1 MERVDSGCP
10 ELGNITG
17 RKNQQLSH
25 QKKDAGKM
33 AKNLKLNYIKKTFTK
48 QYSQYYCGLAC
59 LTSIVKY
66 HGGETTQEKLR
77 DASGT
82 TLQGTSLLGLYQS
95 AQKLGFEVKGYEADL
110 ENLKKMEVPVILH
123 ILKDSNME
131 HYIVCY
137 GYENERFILGDP
149 GWGIIEYREEELKTV
164 WKSNAMLVLKPGK
177 DFIRRETD
185 SKNQLSWIRELIQ
198 DDVPVLLV
206 ASFMGM
212 VLSVLGLAVA
222 IYTQKLIDQILPSGN
237 KELLLKSLGIFV
249 AILLARAFLG
259 YIRGIFLIRQSR
271 DMNIRIVSSFFGKL
285 LSLPKNFFDSTT
297 TGDMIGRLN
306 DSQRIQRV
314 VISLSSNVLIDVLVI
329 VSSLAYI
336 FMLSVS
342 TGFLSVLA
350 IPVFG
355 LLAWNYNRRIIG
367 KQREVM
373 QTYAFTESKYI
384 DTIQGINVIKSGNKE
399 SLLSKSVQ
407 MVYNI
412 FQGKVYELGILGNK
426 INLWAQ
432 IGSVVLISGVIA
444 WTAFLVLGEQLLLG
458 QMMAIVTIV
467 GSLVTS
473 VINTAMANIQF
484 QEAKV
489 AFERMY
495 EFSAAKPEYELQVQ
509 SLKSQVQSSEPFVSE
524 SVPQAPC
531 INTLELKDLNF
542 RFPGKSLLL
551 KRINMHFEKGQMS
564 TIFGEIGC
572 GKSTLI
578 SVLQRFYPFESGEI
592 CINGS
597 NWTSLSVSA
606 WRNQIGVVTQHV
618 KLFNGTILE
627 NICLQEYPNVQHVI
641 DFCRE
646 TGLDSFINEFQQSYA
661 TIINENSTNL
671 SGGQQQLIALARALY
686 QKPQVLLLDEA
697 TAAMDRRT
705 EQFVFK
711 LLQQKKKEMIIIFV
725 THRVQL
731 ARHTDFI
738 YVIENK
744 QIAASG
750 THEQVVQNNQIYREA
765 FEEIILVSD

>member
-1 MERVDSGCP
+1 MRTKQ
-10 ELGNITG
+10 EL
-17 RKNQQLSH
+17 
-25 QKKDAGKM
+25 
-33 AKNLKLNYIKKTFTK
+33 NLIRKTFTK

-95 AQKLGFEVKGYEADL
+95 AQKLGFEVKGYEADI
-110 ENLKKMEVPVILH
+110 ENLKKTEVPVILH
-123 ILKDSNME
+123 ILKEDNLE

-137 GYENERFILGDP
+137 GYESGKFILGDP
-149 GWGIIEYREEELKTV
+149 GWGIIEYRDEELEAV
-164 WKSNAMLVLKPGK
+164 WKSEALLMLKPGK
-177 DFIRRETD
+177 DFIRKKTD
-185 SKNQLSWIRELIQ
+185 SKNQLAWIKGLIK
-198 DDVPVLLV
+198 DDVPVLLI
-206 ASFMGM
+206 AAFMGM
-212 VLSVLGLAVA
+212 VLAVLGLAVA
-222 IYTQKLIDQILPSGN
+222 IYTQKLIDKILPSGN
-237 KELLLKSLGIFV
+237 KELLFKSLGIFV
-249 AILLARAFLG
+249 AILLARAFIG
-259 YIRGIFLIRQSR
+259 YIRGIFLIRQSK

-285 LSLPKNFFDSTT
+285 LLLPKSFFDSTS

-314 VISLSSNVLIDVLVI
+314 VISLSSNILIDVLII
-329 VSSLAYI
+329 VSSLIYI

-342 TGFLSVLA
+342 TGLISVFA
-350 IPVFG
+350 IPIFG
-355 LLAWNYNRRIIG
+355 LLAWNYNHRIIE

-373 QTYAFTESKYI
+373 QTYALTESKYI
-384 DTIQGINVIKSGNKE
+384 DAIQGIKVIKTGNKE
-399 SLLSKSVQ
+399 SLLSKAAQ
-407 MVYNI
+407 TVYNF

-444 WTAFLVLGEQLLLG
+444 WTSFLVFDKQLLLG
-458 QMMAIVTIV
+458 EMMAIVTIV

-495 EFSAAKPEYELQVQ
+495 EFSAAEPEYEPQVPG
-509 SLKSQVQSSEPFVSE
+509 SMPH
-524 SVPQAPC
+524 APC
-531 INTLELKDLNF
+531 IQTLELKDLNF

-551 KRINMHFEKGQMS
+551 KEISMKFEKGQMV

-592 CINGS
+592 LINGS
-597 NWTSLSVSA
+597 NWISLSIPG
-606 WRNQIGVVTQHV
+606 WRSQIGVVTQQV

-627 NICLQEYPNVQHVI
+627 NICLEENPNVEEVI
-641 DFCRE
+641 NFCRE
-646 TGLDSFINEFQQSYA
+646 TGLDTFINEFQQGYA

-705 EQFVFK
+705 EQFVIK
-711 LLQQKKKEMIIIFV
+711 LLQRLKKELMVIFV

-731 ARHTDFI
+731 ARQTDYI

-744 QIAASG
+744 DIAAAG
-750 THEQVVQNNQIYREA
+750 THDEVILSNQLYREA
-765 FEEIILVSD
+765 FEEIMLVVS

>member
-1 MERVDSGCP
+1 MR
-10 ELGNITG
+10 T
-17 RKNQQLSH
+17 NQEINH
-25 QKKDAGKM
+25 
-33 AKNLKLNYIKKTFTK
+33 IRKTFTK

-77 DASGT
+77 DNSGT

-95 AQKLGFEVKGYEADL
+95 AQKLGFEVNGYETDL

-123 ILKDSNME
+123 ILKDGNLE
-131 HYIVCY
+131 HYMVCY
-137 GYENERFILGDP
+137 GYKEGKFILGDP
-149 GWGIIEYREEELKTV
+149 GWGIIEYRDEELEAV
-164 WKSNAMLVLKPGK
+164 WKSKALLMLKPGK
-177 DFIRRETD
+177 GFIRKKMD
-185 SKNQLSWIRELIQ
+185 SKNQLAWIKGLIK

-206 ASFMGM
+206 AAFMGTI
-212 VLSVLGLAVA
+212 LAVLGLAVA
-222 IYTQKLIDQILPSGN
+222 IYTQKLIDKILPSGN
-237 KELLLKSLGIFV
+237 KELLLKSLAIFV
-249 AILLARAFLG
+249 LILLAKAFIG
-259 YIRGIFLIRQSR
+259 YVRGIFLVRQSK

-285 LSLPKNFFDSTT
+285 LLLPKSFFDSTS

-314 VISLSSNVLIDVLVI
+314 VISLSSNILIDVLII
-329 VSSLAYI
+329 VSSLVYI

-342 TGFLSVLA
+342 TGLISLLA

-355 LLAWNYNRRIIG
+355 LLAWKYNRTIIER
-367 KQREVM
+367 QRELM
-373 QTYAFTESKYI
+373 QTYAQTESKYI
-384 DTIQGINVIKSGNKE
+384 DTIHGIEVIKSDNKE
-399 SLLSKSVQ
+399 SMLSKAVQ
-407 MVYNI
+407 SVYNF

-426 INLWAQ
+426 INLLAQ
-432 IGSVVLISGVIA
+432 VGSVLLISGVIA
-444 WTAFLVLGEQLLLG
+444 WTSFLVLGEQLLLG
-458 QMMAIVTIV
+458 QMMAIVSIV

-495 EFSAAKPEYELQVQ
+495 EFSAIEPEYE
-509 SLKSQVQSSEPFVSE
+509 
-524 SVPQAPC
+524 PQAPC
-531 INTLELKDLNF
+531 PMPHPSIDALELKGLSF

-551 KRINMHFEKGQMS
+551 KGINMRFEKGQMS

-592 CINGS
+592 CINGA
-597 NWTSLSVSA
+597 NWSALSIPA

-618 KLFNGTILE
+618 KLFNGTIME
-627 NICLQEYPNVQHVI
+627 NICLQENPNVQDVI
-641 DFCRE
+641 GFCRE
-646 TGLDSFINEFQQSYA
+646 TGLESFINEFQQGYA
-661 TIINENSTNL
+661 TIINENSANL

-705 EQFVFK
+705 EQFVLK
-711 LLQQKKKEMIIIFV
+711 LLQGLKKEMIIIFV

-731 ARHTDFI
+731 ARQTDYI

-744 QIAASG
+744 QISASG
-750 THEQVVQNNQIYREA
+750 TPDEVVTHNRLYKEA
-765 FEEIILVSD
+765 FKEILLIKS

>member
-1 MERVDSGCP
+1 MR
-10 ELGNITG
+10 T
-17 RKNQQLSH
+17 K
-25 QKKDAGKM
+25 QK
-33 AKNLKLNYIKKTFTK
+33 LHHIRKTFTK

-95 AQKLGFEVKGYEADL
+95 AQKMGFEVKGYEADI
-110 ENLKKMEVPVILH
+110 ENLKKAEVPVILH
-123 ILKDSNME
+123 ILKEDNLE

-137 GYENERFILGDP
+137 GYESGKFILGDP
-149 GWGIIEYREEELKTV
+149 GWGIIEYRDEELEAV
-164 WKSNAMLVLKPGK
+164 WKSKALLMLKPGK
-177 DFIRRETD
+177 DFIRKKTD
-185 SKNQLSWIRELIQ
+185 SKNQLTWIKGLIK

-206 ASFMGM
+206 AAFMGM
-212 VLSVLGLAVA
+212 VLAVLGLAVA
-222 IYTQKLIDQILPSGN
+222 IYTQKLIDKILPSGN
-237 KELLLKSLGIFV
+237 KELLFKSLAIFV
-249 AILLARAFLG
+249 AILLARAFIG
-259 YIRGIFLIRQSR
+259 YIRGIFLIRQSK

-285 LSLPKNFFDSTT
+285 LLLPKSFFDSTS

-314 VISLSSNVLIDVLVI
+314 VISLISNILIDVLI
-329 VSSLAYI
+329 IISSLTYI

-342 TGFLSVLA
+342 TGLISVLA
-350 IPVFG
+350 IPIFG
-355 LLAWNYNRRIIG
+355 LLAWKYNCRIID

-373 QTYAFTESKYI
+373 QTYALTESKYI
-384 DTIQGINVIKSGNKE
+384 DTIQGIKVIKSGNKE
-399 SLLSKSVQ
+399 SLLSKAVQ
-407 MVYNI
+407 SIYNF

-444 WTAFLVLGEQLLLG
+444 WTSFLVLGEQLLLG

-495 EFSAAKPEYELQVQ
+495 EFSAAEPEYEPQVPGSMPHPYIQ
-509 SLKSQVQSSEPFVSE
+509 
-524 SVPQAPC
+524 
-531 INTLELKDLNF
+531 TLELKDLNF

-551 KRINMHFEKGQMS
+551 KGISMKFEKGQMV

-578 SVLQRFYPFESGEI
+578 SVLQRFYPFESGEVL
-592 CINGS
+592 INGS
-597 NWTSLSVSA
+597 NWTSLSIPG
-606 WRNQIGVVTQHV
+606 WRSQIGVVTQQV

-627 NICLQEYPNVQHVI
+627 NICLEENPNVEEVI
-641 DFCRE
+641 NFCRE
-646 TGLDSFINEFQQSYA
+646 TGLDPFINEFQQGYA

-705 EQFVFK
+705 ELFVLK
-711 LLQQKKKEMIIIFV
+711 LLQKKKKEMMVVFV

-731 ARHTDFI
+731 ARQTDFV

-750 THEQVVQNNQIYREA
+750 TPDEVLQTSQIYREA
-765 FEEIILVSD
+765 FEDIVLVSA